1 LEDAHT
7 MSATQTPTPAPS
19 AEDAFAAAVQDLAAG
34 MHAPEGAPPA
44 AETPAAPPETP
55 PAPAE
60 GDRGTPPTPP
70 AEEIK
75 PPAPDWEARI
85 SELERKHENDRRAD
99 IARLNAERQR
109 AETAERERDEATQ
122 RSAEEIDQLW
132 ANARDE
138 ARRAGNEEQ
147 ANVFD
152 GQLKLRQLER
162 RERTLED
169 REGRVRQTEQ
179 VAGQTLARQDFVNML
194 ADTPR
199 VMAGAVPELLKD
211 LTAEFPDLDPALL
224 EQQAQRFLAR
234 PAIKQ
239 RMGETPAIPTRV
251 YPPGQFH
258 PREVAAL
265 VAHGL
270 AAPTQDGGLA
280 VYNPLFT
287 TLFTDLQDHTRERA
301 GELRDAKAAQAAA
314 ARDTLAPKVA
324 MEGGGAGGAAPRAIK
339 VMDDV
344 TADDWRAALDRG

>member
-1 LEDAHT
+1 

-34 MHAPEGAPPA
+34 MQAPEGAPPA

-60 GDRGTPPTPP
+60 GAEGQQQPPTPP
-70 AEEIK
+70 AGDK
-75 PPAPDWEARI
+75 PPPGQDWEARAR
-85 SELERKHENDRRAD
+85 EADVRAEKAEKERLAAVGHAQEAQRRAD
-99 IARLNAERQR
+99 QAQ
-109 AETAERERDEATQ
+109 RERDEATQ

-344 TADDWRAALDRG
+344 TADDWRAALERG

>member
-109 AETAERERDEATQ
+109 AETAERERDEARQ
-122 RSAEEIDQLW
+122 RSADEVDGLFQQAIRQYEAQGDT
-132 ANARDE
+132 ANAERLQRALDDRTKDRALAAE
-138 ARRAGNEEQ
+138 TARREAAERRAQQFEAHFTEAQAAQLAARTPGVMEGALPHLLDDLVAEHPDVDRAALEQ
-147 ANVFD
+147 RA
-152 GQLKLRQLER
+152 RAWLER
-162 RERTLED
+162 PS
-169 REGRVRQTEQ
+169 VRQ
-179 VAGQTLARQDFVNML
+179 R
-194 ADTPR
+194 
-199 VMAGAVPELLKD
+199 MAGIIPVPSDPRQGVHNPRFDD
-211 LTAEFPDLDPALL
+211 LVADFRDHGASHAESL
-224 EQQAQRFLAR
+224 
-234 PAIKQ
+234 
-239 RMGETPAIPTRV
+239 
-251 YPPGQFH
+251 
-258 PREVAAL
+258 VAA
-265 VAHGL
+265 
-270 AAPTQDGGLA
+270 
-280 VYNPLFT
+280 
-287 TLFTDLQDHTRERA
+287 
-301 GELRDAKAAQAAA
+301 AKAQAAA

-324 MEGGGAGGAAPRAIK
+324 MEGGGPGGAAPRAIK

-344 TADDWRAALDRG
+344 TADDWRAALERG